1 MINSGKLAGKTIL
14 VTGASR
20 GIGQAI
26 AEKCAK
32 DGANIVIAAK
42 TAQTHSKLP
51 GTIYSVAE
59 KINSLG
65 GKSLPCVVDVR
76 DESNVQAAVE
86 QAVKTFGGIDI
97 LVNNASAISL
107 TPTEMT
113 PMKKYDL
120 MHQVNVRGT
129 FMMTQKCLPY
139 LRQAKNPHVLNI
151 SPPLIMKSVWFRSHV
166 AYTMSKYGMSMCV
179 LGMAEELKDA
189 RIAVN
194 ALWPKTAIATAAVE
208 MLGGDSMMNQS
219 RKSDIMA
226 DAAYV
231 ILSKDS
237 GEQRLCSFYAF
248 NRQIMIITKALGL
261 RSNGSYSPL
270 TI

>member
-1 MINSGKLAGKTIL
+1 MFQTAMINSGKLAGKTIL

-32 DGANIVIAAK
+32 DGANIVVAAK
-42 TAQTHSKLP
+42 TAQPHAKLP
-51 GTIYSVAE
+51 GTIHSVAE
-59 KINSLG
+59 RINALG
-65 GKSLPCVVDVR
+65 GKSLACVVDVR
-76 DESNVQAAVE
+76 DESNVQSAVE

-107 TPTEMT
+107 TGTEIT
-113 PMKKYDL
+113 TMKKYDL

-129 FMMTQKCLPY
+129 YMMTQKCLPY
-139 LRQAKNPHVLNI
+139 LRQAKNPHILNI
-151 SPPLIMKSVWFRSHV
+151 SPPLIMKSIWFQNHV

-179 LGMAEELKDA
+179 LGMAEEFRDA

-208 MLGGDSMMNQS
+208 MLGGESMVNQS
-219 RKSDIMA
+219 RYLDGHFQIDFDKTM
-226 DAAYV
+226 
-231 ILSKDS
+231 
-237 GEQRLCSFYAF
+237 YACGKINIRVF
-248 NRQIMIITKALGL
+248 SSSRA
-261 RSNGSYSPL
+261 
-270 TI
+270 TIA